1 MKILPLLV
9 LFAPLAIAGCATTE
23 EQVSGGAGKNL
34 CLLAGKNCPDRKDT
48 INEIIAK
55 LKTEIS
61 KGTAVYT
68 PAELRILQQK
78 LDDYELMLY
87 NLLYS
92 PSN

>member
-1 MKILPLLV
+1 MKILPLL
-9 LFAPLAIAGCATTE
+9 LFALLAIAGCATTE
-23 EQVSGGAGKNL
+23 EPVTGGPGKNL
-34 CLLAGKNCPDRKDT
+34 CLLASENCPDRKDT

-55 LKTEIS
+55 LEAEIS
-61 KGTAVYT
+61 KGPAVYT